1 MVRKEVQKQASL
13 REEHAES
20 DAPDGID
27 GDELFDGLESTS
39 IDN

>member
-1 MVRKEVQKQASL
+1 MVRKEVEKQASL

-27 GDELFDGLESTS
+27 PGELFEGLEATS
-39 IDN
+39 IDD